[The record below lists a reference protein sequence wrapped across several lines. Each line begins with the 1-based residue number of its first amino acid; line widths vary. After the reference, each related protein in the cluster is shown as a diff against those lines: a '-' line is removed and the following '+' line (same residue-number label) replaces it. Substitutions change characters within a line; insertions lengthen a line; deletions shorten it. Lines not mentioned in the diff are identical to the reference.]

1 MSLDDV
7 DRAIVSATEWVL
19 AHQADDGHWDGN
31 LSSDTTVTAWLA
43 YGLHLW
49 GDETAQ
55 DALDW
60 LCRTRNPDGGWGGAA
75 GEPSHRDVTQLV
87 HSVLGACGREV
98 QSAPAQVDD
107 GEVLGMARV
116 MRAFVRDDSALLS
129 DRSPAMMR
137 RLGYIGVLAPPLLAR
152 LPIVPDI
159 YTSSSW
165 FQPWLSQG

>member
-1 MSLDDV
+1 M
-7 DRAIVSATEWVL
+7 
-19 AHQADDGHWDGN
+19 
-31 LSSDTTVTAWLA
+31 TAWLA

-152 LPIVPDI
+152 IPIVPDI